1 MNQTDNQLLQ
11 EIASL
16 RAEIAAC
23 WLKSQRRRAEVLN
36 VRLNKVERQAME
48 CPSLAHL
55 FGGLQDVTG

>member
-1 MNQTDNQLLQ
+1 MNDTLLRQ

-23 WLKSQRRRAEVLN
+23 WLKSQRRRAEILN
-36 VRLNKVERQAME
+36 NRLTKLERQAME
-48 CPSLAHL
+48 RPSLAHL